1 MKKIFAIMLAA
12 SFAAAFVVTSCNKDK
27 NVNEEKTVKYRITKF
42 SVVDPGGTWA
52 DNYVYT
58 YAQDGKIVNVD
69 RGDKKWDFAYN
80 GNTIKIT
87 GTAKLTLTLN
97 DKGLCTKMVDE
108 WNDERTYTYNSEG
121 RITSISENGKLMSTI
136 TIEDGCIISWT
147 RDSDDATQTK
157 NHKYSSQKNVYD
169 IHNIYSEATEPA
181 HWLYE
186 TGLFGHGTAYLA
198 GESQW
203 AHSTDK
209 ATYKYTFDEKE
220 TKLIENKDYPGYP
233 ERFEYVFE
241 VIK

>member
-1 MKKIFAIMLAA
+1 MLAA
-12 SFAAAFVVTSCNKDK
+12 SFVAAFTFSSCNKEK
-27 NVNEEKTVKYRITKF
+27 KTNEEKTVTYRITKF
-42 SVVDPGGTWA
+42 SMVDPGGTWA

-69 RGDKKWDFAYN
+69 RGDKKWDFSYK
-80 GNTIKIT
+80 GNTVNIT
-87 GTAKLTLTLN
+87 GSATMTLTLN

-108 WNDERTYTYNSEG
+108 KGDERTYTYNSED
-121 RITSISENGKLMSTI
+121 RITSISKNGKVVSTI
-136 TIEDGCIISWT
+136 TLQDGCIISWT
-147 RDSDDATQTK
+147 RTRDDELQTK

-169 IHNIYSEATEPA
+169 IHNIYSEATDPA
-181 HWLYE
+181 QWLYE

-233 ERFEYVFE
+233 EKFEYVFE

>member
-1 MKKIFAIMLAA
+1 MLAA

>member
-1 MKKIFAIMLAA
+1 MLAA

-233 ERFEYVFE
+233 EKFEYVFE

>member
-1 MKKIFAIMLAA
+1 MLAA
-12 SFAAAFVVTSCNKDK
+12 SFVATFTFSSCNKEK
-27 NVNEEKTVKYRITKF
+27 KTNEEKTVTYRITKF

-233 ERFEYVFE
+233 EKFEYVFE

>member
-1 MKKIFAIMLAA
+1 MLAA

-27 NVNEEKTVKYRITKF
+27 NANEEKTVKYRITKF

-233 ERFEYVFE
+233 EKFEYVFE

>member
-1 MKKIFAIMLAA
+1 MRKIFAIMLAA
-12 SFAAAFVVTSCNKDK
+12 SFVATFTFSSCNKEK
-27 NVNEEKTVKYRITKF
+27 KTNEEKTVTYRITKF
-42 SVVDPGGTWA
+42 SMVDPGGTWA

-69 RGDKKWDFAYN
+69 RGDKKWDFSYK
-80 GNTIKIT
+80 GNTVNIT
-87 GTAKLTLTLN
+87 GSATMTLTLN

-108 WNDERTYTYNSEG
+108 KGDERTYTYNSED
-121 RITSISENGKLMSTI
+121 RITSISKNGKVVSTI
-136 TIEDGCIISWT
+136 TLQDGCIISWT
-147 RDSDDATQTK
+147 RTRDDELQTK

-169 IHNIYSEATEPA
+169 IHNIYSEATDPA
-181 HWLYE
+181 QWLYE

-203 AHSTDK
+203 AHATEK
-209 ATYKYTFDEKE
+209 ATYTYSFDDKKA
-220 TKLIENKDYPGYP
+220 KLTENKDYPGYP